1 MSSYKITREQLKR
14 FIEECDDDVI
24 YWFTEAEKSLFASGT
39 VYTMNGE
46 LWTNSYQV
54 AFGVSALEKDKMKE
68 IL

>member
-39 VYTMNGE
+39 VYEKDGE
-46 LWTNSYQV
+46 LYTNSYNV
-54 AFGVSALEKDKMKE
+54 AYGVSALEKDKMKE
-68 IL
+68 VL